1 MLYEVIEGDNDS
13 LPIVVAIRSGK
24 YADVTVAYT
33 KLHFSHDPCNP
44 FVKFEFDI
52 VDTADIIY
60 DDETFLD
67 IEETLTT
74 ILLDIL
80 GDIFGEDE

>member
-1 MLYEVIEGDNDS
+1 MMYEIIEGASDI
-13 LPIVVAIRSGK
+13 LPIIVAIRTGK
-24 YADVTVAYT
+24 YADVVVAYT
-33 KLHFSHDPCNP
+33 KLHFSEDVSNP

-52 VDTADIIY
+52 VDMGGIEFN
-60 DDETFLD
+60 DEIFLD

-80 GDIFGEDE
+80 DDVFA